1 MGKSTSA
8 MPAAAPYTPASL
20 KKQTVPELRALCTDI
35 GVESFGRKD
44 DLITRVLG
52 ASTPAKKAAP
62 PTPTSVAPR
71 VADLKSWLSEHGLS
85 TKGLKDELLSR
96 YQDAKDK
103 LSGAA
108 GMAPSTITGIAPSQL
123 PVDEKSPS
131 PVKAASP
138 SPEKAP
144 SIAADPSA
152 SRGWSYNPSNV
163 DDSDCESYNPIAAD
177 AAENSSVWPVVVALT
192 VIVLLLA
199 WHVQNGL
206 QTA

>member
-1 MGKSTSA
+1 MGFKSTSA

-85 TKGLKDELLSR
+85 TKGLKDELLTPPR
-96 YQDAKDK
+96 GFYI
-103 LSGAA
+103 
-108 GMAPSTITGIAPSQL
+108 GMWCALRRTPCRIEGYICIYACMYIYRLFIDRSICEVILEGTLRTGL
-123 PVDEKSPS
+123 K
-131 PVKAASP
+131 
-138 SPEKAP
+138 
-144 SIAADPSA
+144 
-152 SRGWSYNPSNV
+152 
-163 DDSDCESYNPIAAD
+163 
-177 AAENSSVWPVVVALT
+177 
-192 VIVLLLA
+192 
-199 WHVQNGL
+199 
-206 QTA
+206 

>member
-108 GMAPSTITGIAPSQL
+108 GMAPS
-123 PVDEKSPS
+123 
-131 PVKAASP
+131 
-138 SPEKAP
+138 
-144 SIAADPSA
+144 IAADPSA